1 MHIYINEMK
10 MLVDFVLNKND
21 GGREKTTPEKHE
33 KLAALMKEKENK
45 RYCITKNSLQNSL

>member
-1 MHIYINEMK
+1 MK

-33 KLAALMKEKENK
+33 KLAALMKKKENK
-45 RYCITKNSLQNSL
+45 RYCITNNSLQNSL